1 MAGGRQVVFRF
12 LSDTTSLKKGF
23 GEAQKGAHD
32 TETAFT
38 KVSGRL
44 GGFSQEAIGQVAG
57 ITAVSTAVIAFATG
71 AVKALGD
78 EQVAAAQTG
87 AVILSTGGAA
97 AVTAEQVTTL
107 ADRLSK
113 LTGVDDEVVQG
124 AENMLLTFTNVKNG
138 IGAGNDI
145 FNQAT
150 KAALDMSVAL
160 GDDASTSSLR
170 LGKALQ
176 DPISGVTALR
186 RVGVMLT
193 DQQKAS
199 IGAFMANGDIMSAQK
214 VILAEL
220 NKEFGGS
227 AEAYGKTIPG
237 AIGKART
244 AFENWSGDLAK
255 KALPAAQA
263 FGSAAADVAR
273 TVGPILGEAFGAAG
287 KVIVTVGGFLN
298 EHKGYVIAAG
308 IAYTAFLIP
317 AIVKAGIAMA
327 ATGWAALVSS
337 ISLVITSIQVLA
349 LEMGVTTMAFVAMGV
364 AIAAAVV
371 GLGYI
376 IQRFMSADSKAK
388 ALAKTLTEGLNTKS
402 LDGAQKALA
411 ATYAELA
418 KAQLA
423 TARHGNPI
431 VDFLTFKGLDRND
444 AMKAVEVLEAQAKQ
458 LEDQTAMVKNVAKE
472 FGIGTDA
479 VERFAAAQGID
490 LSGPVGE
497 VTQQLEEQYRAQ
509 LETARGWTVYGQSA
523 EEAIEVQKTLLAAF
537 QAAADEAKVYGTAL
551 TAAQTAT
558 KDSNKAAADSIR
570 DRAKAERDAVDTRHT
585 AEKAALD
592 GEFITGKASKAAHD
606 QRVKDLAARQDAE
619 NKGADATVAAED
631 KRAGA
636 IEATKAKTTLS
647 MEAYRKAVAAN
658 TKDTLAWMKNLALIA
673 SRGGGDFVDT
683 LAQLGPEAAG
693 LVAEVATSSRPQFD
707 RFATTMRDGSK
718 TAIEAATTELNK
730 LPGQVQ
736 TIAQSTGQTF
746 ADTLVT
752 QVAKGLQPLSAIVVK
767 ATLDALAAAAAAA
780 KAAAPPDILPPGV
793 DPLLAALTPYKGPA
807 PAGVAGDL
815 RPFVTRAEGHYAQIA
830 PAGAWRVWAEPET
843 GGEAYIPLA
852 ASKRAG
858 AMAVFTQVANTFG
871 VPVAPMAAGGT
882 WGVPAYS
889 SDRSAASLGL
899 SSADM
904 GRLLG
909 ALEKTARRQPARI
922 QNVFNEKVDPLHVSR
937 KISWQVEG

>member
-1 MAGGRQVVFRF
+1 MAGGGRSVVFRF

-23 GEAQKGAHD
+23 GEAQKGAQD

-44 GGFSQEAIGQVAG
+44 GGFSREAIGQVVG
-57 ITAVSTAVIAFATG
+57 ITAVSTAVITFATG

-87 AVILSTGGAA
+87 AAILSTGSAA

-113 LTGVDDEVVQG
+113 LSGVDDEVIQG
-124 AENMLLTFTNVKNG
+124 GENLLLTFTNIKNG
-138 IGAGNDI
+138 VGAGNDV
-145 FNQAT
+145 FDQAT

-160 GDDASTSSLR
+160 GEDMSSSSIR

-176 DPISGVTALR
+176 DPILGVTALR

-199 IGAFMANGDIMSAQK
+199 IGVFMANGDVMSAQK

-263 FGSAAADVAR
+263 FGKAAADVAH
-273 TVGPILGEAFGAAG
+273 TVGPILGDAFGGAG
-287 KVIVTVGGFLN
+287 KVIVGVGGFLN
-298 EHKGYVIAAG
+298 DHKGYVIAAAL
-308 IAYTAFLIP
+308 AYTAFLIP
-317 AIVKAGIAMA
+317 ALVKTGIAMA
-327 ATGWAALVSS
+327 ATGWASLVSS
-337 ISLVITSIQVLA
+337 ISLAITSFQVIALEIGVTNLA
-349 LEMGVTTMAFVAMGV
+349 LAGMGF
-364 AIAAAVV
+364 AIAGAVV

-376 IQRFMSADSKAK
+376 IQRFMSAESKAK
-388 ALAKTLTEGLNTKS
+388 SLAKTLTEGLDTKS
-402 LDGAQKALA
+402 LAGAQEALV
-411 ATYAELA
+411 ATSEELA
-418 KAQLA
+418 KAHLA

-431 VDFLTFKGLDRND
+431 VDFLTFKGLDRHD

-458 LEDQTAMVKNVAKE
+458 LEDQIAMVKNVAKE
-472 FGIGTDA
+472 FGIGTA
-479 VERFAAAQGID
+479 EVERFAAAQGID
-490 LSGPVGE
+490 LSGPVAAT
-497 VTQQLEEQYRAQ
+497 TQKLEEQYRAQ

-523 EEAIEVQKTLLAAF
+523 EEAINVQKTLLEAF
-537 QAAADEAKVYGTAL
+537 QAAADEAKVYATAL

-558 KDSNKAAADSIR
+558 KDSNKVAADSIR
-570 DRAKAERDAVDTRHT
+570 DRSKAERDAVDTRHT

-592 GEFITGKASKAAHD
+592 GEFITGKASKAAHE
-606 QRVKDLAARQDAE
+606 QRVKDLDARQDAE
-619 NKGADATVAAED
+619 NAAADATVAAED
-631 KRAGA
+631 KRAAA

-647 MEAYRKAVAAN
+647 MEEYRKAVAQN
-658 TKDTLAWMKNLALIA
+658 TKDTLAWMQNLALIA
-673 SRGGGDFVDT
+673 ARGGGDFVDT

-693 LVAEVATSSRPQFD
+693 LVAQVATSSRPEFD
-707 RFATTMRDGSK
+707 RFAGTMRAGSIL
-718 TAIEAATTELNK
+718 AIEAATTQFNK
-730 LPGQVQ
+730 LPGEVQ
-736 TIAQSTGQTF
+736 TIAKTSGQSF
-746 ADTLVT
+746 ADTLVH
-752 QVAKGLQPLSAIVVK
+752 QVALGLQPLSAIVAK
-767 ATLDALAAAAAAA
+767 AAADAIIAAGLAAADAMGVADAAAAAI
-780 KAAAPPDILPPGV
+780 AAAYKPPPPR
-793 DPLLAALTPYKGPA
+793 APA
-807 PAGVAGDL
+807 PTPWQAV
-815 RPFVTRAEGHYAQIA
+815 VTRAEGHYAEIA

-852 ASKRAG
+852 PSKRGG
-858 AMAVFTQVANTFG
+858 AMAVFTQVANRFG
-871 VPVAPMAAGGT
+871 VPVVPMASGGT

-889 SDRSAASLGL
+889 ADRSAAGMGL
-899 SSADM
+899 STADM

-909 ALEKTARRQPARI
+909 ALERSGRRPVEMHNTFPQG
-922 QNVFNEKVDPLHVSR
+922 VDPLHVAR
-937 KISWQVEG
+937 KIAWQVR